1 MEQTAAGP
9 VCDWSAARPDPGS
22 DSRCGATAMALVMVV
37 DIGRDAIVEQ
47 HNLCT
52 FHTREVRQAN
62 DRPGRRVDIF
72 PLA

>member
-1 MEQTAAGP
+1 
-9 VCDWSAARPDPGS
+9 
-22 DSRCGATAMALVMVV
+22 MALVMVV
-37 DIGRDAIVEQ
+37 DTGRDAIVEQ

-52 FHTREVRQAN
+52 VHTREVRQAN